1 MTSLAKCH
9 DDLRLAL
16 RRKSRPGMRFIAVAS
31 NALAQAADVDQN
43 VEDKAVM
50 AIVAAETG
58 PDAALTRT
66 ER

>member
-1 MTSLAKCH
+1 
-9 DDLRLAL
+9 
-16 RRKSRPGMRFIAVAS
+16 MRFIAVAS